1 MSKRN
6 RLIRNLKRET
16 SLLATMAHIRD
27 KAVTD
32 YWAQEA
38 RFMRA
43 KRELHDHDAR
53 AKT

>member
-16 SLLATMAHIRD
+16 SLLETMSHIRD
-27 KAVTD
+27 KAVQD
-32 YWAQEA
+32 FWAQEA

-43 KRELHDHDAR
+43 RRELHNHDQQDR
-53 AKT
+53 S